1 MSKVFIAVPSMDMLP
16 ALFCQSLALLKRS
29 GDTMVGFEVGSLVYN
44 ARNNLARQAI
54 QAEADWVL
62 WLDSDM
68 VFSPDLLQ
76 RMMKVCTEYD
86 IDFLTAVCFRRKP
99 PYSPCLFDK
108 LERLP
113 DDKGASYTAL
123 MSVPDGRFQ
132 VGGCG
137 FAGVLMSTDVLM
149 SVAAKF
155 NGRMFDPLPGFGEDV
170 SFCWRAR
177 QCGYEIWA
185 DSDIEMGHVGNCVV
199 TRGYFEAFNAQ
210 RGEEDAGRT
219 ETGNEDLDDSL

>member
-1 MSKVFIAVPSMDMLP
+1 MSKIFIAVPSMDTLP
-16 ALFCQSLALLKRS
+16 ALFCQSLAMLQRS
-29 GDTMVGFEVGSLVYN
+29 GDTMVGFEVGSLVYH

-54 QAEADWVL
+54 KAEADWVL

-76 RMMKVCTEYD
+76 RMMKVCTEND
-86 IDFLTAVCFRRKP
+86 ISFLTALCFRRKP
-99 PYSPCLFDK
+99 PYTPCIFEK

-113 DDKGASYTAL
+113 EDKGAAYTAF
-123 MSVPDGRFQ
+123 MSVPDGRFK

-149 SVAAKF
+149 SVAAKYQ
-155 NGRMFDPLPGFGEDV
+155 GRMFDPLPGFGEDV

-177 QCGYEIWA
+177 QCGYDIWC
-185 DSDIEMGHVGNCVV
+185 DSKIEMGHVGNCVV
-199 TRGYFEAFNAQ
+199 TRGYFEAFN
-210 RGEEDAGRT
+210 GGNEDAGESEDRD
-219 ETGNEDLDDSL
+219 EDLNGGL